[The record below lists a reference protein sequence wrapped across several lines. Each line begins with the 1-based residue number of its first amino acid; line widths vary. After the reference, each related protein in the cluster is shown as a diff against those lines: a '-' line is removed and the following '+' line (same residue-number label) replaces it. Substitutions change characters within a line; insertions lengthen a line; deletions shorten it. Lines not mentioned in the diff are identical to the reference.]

1 MDENEDNHRYL
12 FDQVSSTLCSK
23 PIGMGPEDCF
33 SSRKKSICQQ
43 YGKCRL
49 FEKTVAQLDYV
60 LSSTNEQIF
69 LSACPGS
76 GKTEVVGL
84 KAAYEIKTWRQRY
97 KGMSFLTF
105 TNNAASVIRNRIT
118 QVSGS
123 DAVGYPH
130 YVGTIDSWLHRY
142 IAHPYGHLVTGFLG
156 KDGDRSIRL
165 VDNSS
170 NVGFLSNYQTKYPFN
185 RQGEIKAN
193 KYFYDLLDKSV
204 VFWSGNNG
212 LDTRRNTWHLESWQ
226 QTQLEEAKKKFLKAG
241 FATYQDIEL
250 ICHKVLN
257 DPIIAK
263 RIAQRFSFMII
274 DECQDLSTNQLVLL
288 SQLIDA
294 GILIHFV
301 GDLDQSIYSFKGVNP
316 NEINTFIQ
324 SREYNQLELSDNF
337 RSPQPIVD
345 LSSHLVNKSNITGRG
360 QEVENP
366 MCVYL
371 TYSDEAD
378 MATLPSKFA
387 EIVASRDII
396 KLDNSAIL
404 ARNYGIIGKIRSH
417 GNSGQ
422 KSKAYYPAIAIQA
435 WKGPSRSLE
444 QTEEAVLLMG
454 KYLSECLFPSQS
466 SNSKSYYCPE
476 GVSSAITWRIF
487 ISRVLHA
494 CSEDNNISNL
504 QQKWAQ
510 WGIRFRDE
518 IVNILQQCAQKFDD
532 INLPNNIRSALGYR
546 IPNGQ
551 SNKVV
556 QESLGTPSNSEKVII
571 RITTIHKTKGETL
584 DAVLLVSSMTLQ
596 GGGSGHWH
604 KWVEDPKSENARFA
618 YVACSRPKYLLVWA
632 IPENSL
638 DGDYRKSLTDMGF
651 SSCQ

>member
-1 MDENEDNHRYL
+1 MVENDDNHQYL
-12 FDQVSSTLCSK
+12 FNQVSGIICSK
-23 PIGMGPEDCF
+23 PIDMGPEDCF
-33 SSRKKSICQQ
+33 SSRKKLICQQ

-60 LSSTNEQIF
+60 LSSTNEKIF

-84 KAAYEIKTWRQRY
+84 KAAYEIKSWQQRY
-97 KGMSFLTF
+97 KGMAFLTF

-142 IAHPYGHLVTGFLG
+142 IAHPFGHLVTGYLG
-156 KDGDRSIRL
+156 IDGDRSIRL

-170 NVGFLSNYQTKYPFN
+170 NVGFLSNYQTQFSFN
-185 RQGEIKAN
+185 QRGPIKAN

-204 VFWSGNNG
+204 VFWSGNNL
-212 LDTRRNTWHLESWQ
+212 LDTTRNNWHLEPWQ
-226 QTQLEEAKKKFLKAG
+226 QTQLKEAKKTFLQAG

-257 DPIIAK
+257 NTIIAK
-263 RIAQRFSFMII
+263 RIAHRFPFMII

-294 GILIHFV
+294 GILIHLV

-316 NEINTFIQ
+316 NEINAFIQ

-345 LSSHLVNKSNITGRG
+345 LSSHLVNKSSITGHG
-360 QEVENP
+360 QDAENP
-366 MCVYL
+366 ICVYL
-371 TYSDEAD
+371 TYSDEVD
-378 MATLPSKFA
+378 MTTLPSKFV
-387 EIVASRDII
+387 EIVASRDNINVE
-396 KLDNSAIL
+396 NSAIL
-404 ARNYGIIGKIRSH
+404 ARNYSIIGKIRSH

-444 QTEEAVLLMG
+444 QTEEALLLMG
-454 KYLSECLFPSQS
+454 KYLSESLFPSQT
-466 SNSKSYYCPE
+466 SNSKSFYCPE
-476 GVSSAITWRIF
+476 GVSSAIKWRIF
-487 ISRVLHA
+487 ISRVLIA
-494 CSEDNNISNL
+494 CSENDAVSNF
-504 QQKWAQ
+504 QQTWAQ
-510 WGIRFRDE
+510 WGRRFRGE
-518 IVNILQQCAQKFDD
+518 IENILQQCAQEFDV

-604 KWVEDPKSENARFA
+604 KWLEDPKSENARFA

-638 DGDYRKSLTDMGF
+638 DIDYRKSLTDLGF
-651 SSCQ
+651 SPYQ